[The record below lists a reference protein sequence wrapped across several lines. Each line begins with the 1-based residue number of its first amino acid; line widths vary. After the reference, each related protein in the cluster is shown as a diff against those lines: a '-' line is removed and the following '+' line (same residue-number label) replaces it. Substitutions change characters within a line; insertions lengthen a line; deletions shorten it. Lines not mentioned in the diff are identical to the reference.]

1 MAGRGSPQADAH
13 GLGALLLDGA
23 DSRTADAID
32 WDFLS
37 KLGGSKFVRS
47 SPSQSETS
55 LTRSR
60 LALSLPIS
68 NQAHVWQ
75 SSSAATEGLSL

>member
-23 DSRTADAID
+23 DSRTADAIS

-37 KLGGSKFVRS
+37 KVGGSS
-47 SPSQSETS
+47 SPFST
-55 LTRSR
+55 
-60 LALSLPIS
+60 
-68 NQAHVWQ
+68 QAHVWRP
-75 SSSAATEGLSL
+75 SSAATEGLSL